1 VCYHPFKVNC
11 PSHVAPGL
19 ALIFDL
25 DGVIVNSNS
34 VHALAWRKYLAQF
47 GMDSAEIESTMF
59 GKRNDEIV
67 REVFGDNLSEEEVA
81 AHGAAKEAIYREMM
95 RPQLEDNL
103 VPGVRRFLDR
113 HDGTPMAVASNAE
126 RPNVDFVLEQ
136 SGLAAHFCLTFD
148 GAQVE
153 RPKPA
158 PDIYLMAAG
167 SLHIAPGNCIVFE
180 DSMPGVKAALLAG
193 MRVVGLQTTHPEL
206 PGVHL
211 GINDYRDPRLE
222 PWLRAQ
228 NILS

>member
-1 VCYHPFKVNC
+1 
-11 PSHVAPGL
+11 L

-136 SGLAAHFCLTFD
+136 SGLAAHFCVTFD